1 MLASIH
7 PPHPRLA
14 PALMHIMVLELDGCE
29 THVPPAWSPM
39 LVLYLRGGGALVE
52 ADGARAALPRF
63 FLSGAASSARHGV
76 YAPGTVALTVML
88 RPGVVRAALGV
99 HASEI
104 ANANLAMGALTGEE
118 RVRAFLAELDALPA
132 LDAQID
138 CFQRFLLDTF
148 RPAATHP
155 IAQSFVAARR
165 RLFQPLV
172 ELALQFGIAERTLER
187 RMREDFG
194 LPVRDLRRIMRFG
207 LALRELGERET
218 EWGDLTRL
226 AQEAGYYD
234 QAHMHRE
241 FVEFSGLG
249 PLQLIRKIGSDDPAY
264 WVYRIGNKTFDDLFL
279 PGA

>member
-1 MLASIH
+1 
-7 PPHPRLA
+7 
-14 PALMHIMVLELDGCE
+14 MHIMVLELDGCE

-39 LVLYLRGGGALVE
+39 LVLYVRGRGALIE
-52 ADGARAALPRF
+52 SDGSHRPLPRF
-63 FLSGAASSARHGV
+63 FLSGAASRARHSV
-76 YAPGTVALTVML
+76 YAPRTQALTVML

-99 HASEI
+99 GADEV
-104 ANANLAMGALTGEE
+104 ANANIAMDELTDSE
-118 RVRAFLAELDALPA
+118 RVDCFLVEFDALPS
-132 LDAQID
+132 LDAQLAS
-138 CFQRFLLDTF
+138 FQDFLLATF
-148 RPAATHP
+148 KPAATSP
-155 IAQSFVAARR
+155 VVQAFVAARR

-187 RMREDFG
+187 RVRGHFGVPLRE
-194 LPVRDLRRIMRFG
+194 LRRIMRFG

-226 AQEAGYYD
+226 AQDAGYYD

-249 PLQLIRKIGSDDPAY
+249 PLQLIRKIDSDDPAY
-264 WVYRIGNKTFDDLFL
+264 WVYRIGDKDFDNLFL